1 MAWKS
6 AGTGFCAY
14 HYWHFTKPAHM
25 VAFKEGVILGYTC
38 PLTAYNRGELKDGEP
53 ELRLTAIPPGI
64 DDYGSPIT
72 AQHQL
77 GLWWGETPE
86 ALQEYAGR
94 WGEEPTAL
102 AHLRTACLS

>member
-1 MAWKS
+1 
-6 AGTGFCAY
+6 
-14 HYWHFTKPAHM
+14 M